1 MKILHTSDLHLGRN
15 LKEES
20 LYDDQKYMLDE
31 IIDVIKEQKVDVVI
45 IAGDIY
51 DKSIP
56 SVDAVNLFNDFL
68 DKLADL
74 KTETI
79 IISGNHDSNER
90 LAFGS
95 NLFGKLNIHIETE
108 YTGKMKKYSYN
119 DVDIYTLPFIKPFH
133 LKNLMKP
140 EEYEKISSANEMMKW
155 VLSQE
160 KIDKSKKN
168 ILVMHQFVMNNGEKL
183 ELSDSEIAPSVGTLD
198 SIDANLLDDFDYVAL
213 GHIHK
218 PQFVKR
224 ETIRYSGSPLKY
236 SFSEVNNKNGV
247 VLYDTDKNSIAII
260 PLKSKRNMQV
270 LKGSFEEV
278 MKMEPSDDLIKVILT
293 DENEL
298 ISPMD
303 ELRKRFPNIMD
314 IKYENRI
321 SNLDFDMDSKD
332 ITERETPLSL
342 FSKFYQMQNG
352 RELNEDE
359 IKYFNKTMEEIKY
372 WDKKAENL
380 GGDK

>member
-1 MKILHTSDLHLGRN
+1 M
-15 LKEES
+15 
-20 LYDDQKYMLDE
+20 
-31 IIDVIKEQKVDVVI
+31 
-45 IAGDIY
+45 
-51 DKSIP
+51 
-56 SVDAVNLFNDFL
+56 
-68 DKLADL
+68 
-74 KTETI
+74 
-79 IISGNHDSNER
+79 
-90 LAFGS
+90 
-95 NLFGKLNIHIETE
+95 
-108 YTGKMKKYSYN
+108 
-119 DVDIYTLPFIKPFH
+119 
-133 LKNLMKP
+133 
-140 EEYEKISSANEMMKW
+140 
-155 VLSQE
+155 
-160 KIDKSKKN
+160 
-168 ILVMHQFVMNNGEKL
+168 
-183 ELSDSEIAPSVGTLD
+183 
-198 SIDANLLDDFDYVAL
+198 
-213 GHIHK
+213 
-218 PQFVKR
+218 
-224 ETIRYSGSPLKY
+224 KY

-247 VLYDTDKNSIAII
+247 VLYDTDKNSIDII

>member
-1 MKILHTSDLHLGRN
+1 
-15 LKEES
+15 
-20 LYDDQKYMLDE
+20 
-31 IIDVIKEQKVDVVI
+31 
-45 IAGDIY
+45 
-51 DKSIP
+51 
-56 SVDAVNLFNDFL
+56 
-68 DKLADL
+68 
-74 KTETI
+74 
-79 IISGNHDSNER
+79 
-90 LAFGS
+90 
-95 NLFGKLNIHIETE
+95 
-108 YTGKMKKYSYN
+108 
-119 DVDIYTLPFIKPFH
+119 
-133 LKNLMKP
+133 
-140 EEYEKISSANEMMKW
+140 
-155 VLSQE
+155 
-160 KIDKSKKN
+160 
-168 ILVMHQFVMNNGEKL
+168 
-183 ELSDSEIAPSVGTLD
+183 
-198 SIDANLLDDFDYVAL
+198 
-213 GHIHK
+213 
-218 PQFVKR
+218 
-224 ETIRYSGSPLKY
+224 
-236 SFSEVNNKNGV
+236 
-247 VLYDTDKNSIAII
+247 
-260 PLKSKRNMQV
+260 MQV

-321 SNLDFDMDSKD
+321 ANLDFDMDSKD

>member
-133 LKNLMKP
+133 LKNLMKDVI
-140 EEYEKISSANEMMKW
+140 ISLN
-155 VLSQE
+155 
-160 KIDKSKKN
+160 
-168 ILVMHQFVMNNGEKL
+168 
-183 ELSDSEIAPSVGTLD
+183 LD
-198 SIDANLLDDFDYVAL
+198 SV
-213 GHIHK
+213 
-218 PQFVKR
+218 
-224 ETIRYSGSPLKY
+224 KY
-236 SFSEVNNKNGV
+236 SKESLNKST
-247 VLYDTDKNSIAII
+247 LS
-260 PLKSKRNMQV
+260 V
-270 LKGSFEEV
+270 LK
-278 MKMEPSDDLIKVILT
+278 LIVHL
-293 DENEL
+293 
-298 ISPMD
+298 
-303 ELRKRFPNIMD
+303 
-314 IKYENRI
+314 
-321 SNLDFDMDSKD
+321 
-332 ITERETPLSL
+332 
-342 FSKFYQMQNG
+342 
-352 RELNEDE
+352 
-359 IKYFNKTMEEIKY
+359 
-372 WDKKAENL
+372 
-380 GGDK
+380 

>member
-1 MKILHTSDLHLGRN
+1 MKT
-15 LKEES
+15 
-20 LYDDQKYMLDE
+20 
-31 IIDVIKEQKVDVVI
+31 
-45 IAGDIY
+45 
-51 DKSIP
+51 
-56 SVDAVNLFNDFL
+56 
-68 DKLADL
+68 
-74 KTETI
+74 
-79 IISGNHDSNER
+79 
-90 LAFGS
+90 
-95 NLFGKLNIHIETE
+95 
-108 YTGKMKKYSYN
+108 
-119 DVDIYTLPFIKPFH
+119 
-133 LKNLMKP
+133 
-140 EEYEKISSANEMMKW
+140 
-155 VLSQE
+155 
-160 KIDKSKKN
+160 
-168 ILVMHQFVMNNGEKL
+168 
-183 ELSDSEIAPSVGTLD
+183 SVGTLD

-247 VLYDTDKNSIAII
+247 VLYDTDKNSIDII

-342 FSKFYQMQNG
+342 FSKFYRIALLIVVQNG
-352 RELNEDE
+352 MVFAQLLGFLRRYPFELWS
-359 IKYFNKTMEEIKY
+359 YFRQ
-372 WDKKAENL
+372 ENSL
-380 GGDK
+380 NSLHKNWQP